1 MSLLT
6 LYIGYKMSVGIDMDM
21 NIIIIIMCMIVIC
34 LSPNIREILLVVSL
48 CINAMSLTSG
58 LSKLSRSKSTKKDTF
73 VPQFENLSER
83 NFDTMLYEEIPKPP
97 SDIGPMKP
105 IVQCTNS
112 IPTRP
117 MKVINERPNVPEVQ
131 TSYKGAIHYND
142 PMPMNDGNDRVVRL
156 GLLHQGD
163 KLARQL
169 AGSSNIKKNMEIYLQ
184 NDVYEDEYRPWWGA
198 YDI

>member
-1 MSLLT
+1 MST
-6 LYIGYKMSVGIDMDM
+6 DMDI

-58 LSKLSRSKSTKKDTF
+58 LTKLSSKNKPKKKDTF

-97 SDIGPMKP
+97 GSLIEPKLAPVPMH
-105 IVQCTNS
+105 S
-112 IPTRP
+112 IPPPAISMQTNP
-117 MKVINERPNVPEVQ
+117 PINMSNQ
-131 TSYKGAIHYND
+131 TNYKGAIHYND
-142 PMPMNDGNDRVVRL
+142 PMPMNDGNDRVARL
-156 GLLHQGD
+156 GLLRQGD

-169 AGSSNIKKNMEIYLQ
+169 AGSSNIKKNMEIYMQ

>member
-1 MSLLT
+1 MS
-6 LYIGYKMSVGIDMDM
+6 MDMDI

-58 LSKLSRSKSTKKDTF
+58 LTKLSKSKPSKKDTF
-73 VPQFENLSER
+73 IPQFENLSEK
-83 NFDTMLYEEIPKPP
+83 NFDTMLYEEIPKPV
-97 SDIGPMKP
+97 SMIDKELKSMKP
-105 IVQCTNS
+105 MIMQGGGMPIGSNRPPVPMNIGSQTN
-112 IPTRP
+112 
-117 MKVINERPNVPEVQ
+117 
-131 TSYKGAIHYND
+131 YKGAIHYND
-142 PMPMNDGNDRVVRL
+142 PMPMNDGNDRVARL

-169 AGSSNIKKNMEIYLQ
+169 AGSSNIKKNMEIYMQ